1 MKKLLNPLAYYP
13 EKLLLFIN
21 LGFFAAG
28 TFIAIMLRAWFDN
41 TFHLSFRTDVDAL
54 KTFTEN
60 SFSVILVALAFFIAG
75 KIFNNKVRFVDCLN
89 LSFYIRIPF
98 YLMALSNF
106 NGTLSNMTENSLN
119 EDVLAIKLPTSNLD
133 ISILIIS
140 SIISLA
146 IIVFQ
151 FFVIYKGF
159 KTLSNAKKISHY
171 LIMVV
176 FLILTMILS
185 TILFKYF

>member
-1 MKKLLNPLAYYP
+1 MKKILNPLAYYP
-13 EKLLLFIN
+13 EKLLLLIN
-21 LGFFAAG
+21 LAFFGVG

-41 TFHLSFRTDVDAL
+41 TFHLSFRTEVDAL

-75 KIFNNKVRFVDCLN
+75 KIFNNKVRLVDCLN

-106 NGTLSNMTENSLN
+106 NGTLSSMTENSMN
-119 EDVLAIKLPTSNLD
+119 KDVLTIKLPTNNLD
-133 ISILIIS
+133 LSILIIS
-140 SIISLA
+140 SIISLV

-151 FFVIYKGF
+151 FFTIYKGF

-171 LIMVV
+171 LIMVL

-185 TILFKYF
+185 TILFKYL

>member
-1 MKKLLNPLAYYP
+1 MKKILNPLAYYP
-13 EKLLLFIN
+13 EKLLLLIN
-21 LGFFAAG
+21 LAFFGVG

-41 TFHLSFRTDVDAL
+41 TFHLSFRTEVDAL

-75 KIFNNKVRFVDCLN
+75 KIFNNKVRLVDCLN

-106 NGTLSNMTENSLN
+106 NGTLSSMTENSMN
-119 EDVLAIKLPTSNLD
+119 KDVLTIKLPTNNLD
-133 ISILIIS
+133 LSILIIS
-140 SIISLA
+140 SIISLV
-146 IIVFQ
+146 IIIFQ
-151 FFVIYKGF
+151 FFTIYKGF

-171 LIMVV
+171 LIMVL

-185 TILFKYF
+185 TILFKYL